1 MELGVSR
8 VGIVGVTM
16 MGVVSGFGAVNT
28 PMKYLAY
35 FMRYATN
42 ETGLDWIGL
51 DWIGLDW
58 WID

>member
-42 ETGLDWIGL
+42 EIGL
-51 DWIGLDW
+51 DWIG
-58 WID
+58 